1 MEEPSTENEKDVNN
15 ISNEPSKN
23 SLNDNKEKN
32 ENYEIIK
39 EKLNTIINNIKTNYD
54 FQIDEKEKINN
65 IVQVIK

>member
-15 ISNEPSKN
+15 ITNEPSKN

-65 IVQVIK
+65 IVQVIN

>member
-39 EKLNTIINNIKTNYD
+39 EKLNTIINNIKTNFD

-65 IVQVIK
+65 IVQVIN

>member
-65 IVQVIK
+65 IVQVIN

>member
-1 MEEPSTENEKDVNN
+1 MEETSTENEKDVNN

-65 IVQVIK
+65 IVQVIN